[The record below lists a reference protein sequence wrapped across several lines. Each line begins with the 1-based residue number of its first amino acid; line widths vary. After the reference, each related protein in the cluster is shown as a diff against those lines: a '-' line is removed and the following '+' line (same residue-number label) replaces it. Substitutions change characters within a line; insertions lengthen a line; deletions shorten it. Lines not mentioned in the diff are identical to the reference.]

1 MGRPLGPRPETAPR
15 PQTWHR
21 PSIAVCPNPEWI
33 LNFLRSNTD
42 YRSLT
47 PSAADR
53 APVHSGD
60 TLQPCRTGC
69 DSEEESDFEEEDN
82 FEEESDFEGIGGIG
96 FRSGGRPNGRRRPVP
111 LLTA

>member
-15 PQTWHR
+15 SQTWH
-21 PSIAVCPNPEWI
+21 SPNPEWI

-69 DSEEESDFEEEDN
+69 DSEEESDFEEEG
-82 FEEESDFEGIGGIG
+82 DFEGIGGIG
-96 FRSGGRPNGRRRPVP
+96 FRSGGRPNGRRRPAP